1 MEQILCNEYHDGGY
15 GTKRNHDIMGRRLS
29 DALSLTLRNLANF
42 QILSEESN
50 GRCPRDVYIHVSYWM
65 WLAIIGSISVRDRY
79 IISAWAL
86 TLFILTRLG
95 SARAS

>member
-1 MEQILCNEYHDGGY
+1 MARMGL
-15 GTKRNHDIMGRRLS
+15 TWNHDIMGRRLS

-42 QILSEESN
+42 QTLSEKSN
-50 GRCPRDVYIHVSYWM
+50 GRCPRDVYIHVSYGI
-65 WLAIIGSISVRDRY
+65 WLAIIGSISVRGRC

-86 TLFILTRLG
+86 TLFILTGLG

>member
-1 MEQILCNEYHDGGY
+1 MMARMGL
-15 GTKRNHDIMGRRLS
+15 TWNHDIMGRRLS

-42 QILSEESN
+42 QTLSEKSN